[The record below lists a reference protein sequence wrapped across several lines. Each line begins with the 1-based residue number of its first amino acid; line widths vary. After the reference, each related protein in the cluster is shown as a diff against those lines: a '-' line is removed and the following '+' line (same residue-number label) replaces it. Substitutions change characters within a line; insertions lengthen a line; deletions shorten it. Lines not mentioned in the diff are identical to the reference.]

1 MDAALF
7 AQSLLSWTPTTF
19 YATCAVVQ
27 AVIILVSFR
36 LLNVDPEQN
45 TVVGALMAAAGINI
59 VGYFMRDTTLVGV
72 IANIGITFG
81 ALVAIS
87 AGEALK
93 SVMVGVLCMGVYWGA
108 GTMLLPKTPLHIDDV
123 GGMTKVIKQ
132 GGLQAESLD
141 TQERDL
147 YDKSAPP
154 K

>member
-7 AQSLLSWTPTTF
+7 AQSFLTWTPTTF
-19 YATCAVVQ
+19 YATCAIIQ
-27 AVIILVSFR
+27 AIVILVSFR

-45 TVVGALMAAAGINI
+45 TVI
-59 VGYFMRDTTLVGV
+59 
-72 IANIGITFG
+72 G

-108 GTMLLPKTPLHIDDV
+108 GTMILPKTPLHIDDV

-147 YDKSAPP
+147 YDKSKAP

>member
-1 MDAALF
+1 MNAAIF
-7 AQSLLSWTPTTF
+7 AQSLLTWTPVTF
-19 YATCAVVQ
+19 YAACAVVQ
-27 AVIILVSFR
+27 ANVILASFR
-36 LLNVDPEQN
+36 ALNVDPEQN
-45 TVVGALMAAAGINI
+45 TVIGALVAAAGINV
-59 VGYFMRDTTLVGV
+59 VGYFMRDTALIGV
-72 IANIGITFG
+72 IANIGVTFG

-93 SVMVGVLCMGVYWGA
+93 AVMVSVLCMGVYWGA
-108 GTMLLPKTPLHIDDV
+108 GMMLPKTPLQIDDV

-147 YDKSAPP
+147 YDKSAAP